1 MKLSNVWLQTLLIAC
16 AAVALAGCWGSAG
29 LAIDSMG
36 SYKGPPVNI
45 APGNRTYIAT
55 FTAPTGGWSAKLDHV
70 RRRFGHDQVFI
81 TLTRPPADAAVIQM
95 LVDHAV
101 ETRVSNETGIEVFAR
116 VVESGVDAGARAY
129 RLAGSATP
137 E

>member
-1 MKLSNVWLQTLLIAC
+1 MKPSTTWIQWLLITC
-16 AAVALAGCWGSAG
+16 AAFALVGCGGSTG
-29 LAIDSMG
+29 LMVDTLNSF
-36 SYKGPPVNI
+36 KGPPVRI

-55 FTAPTGGWSAKLDHV
+55 FTAPTGGWSVKLDHV

-81 TLTRPPADAAVIQM
+81 TLTRPPADASVIQM

-116 VVESGVDAGARAY
+116 VVESGVDAGARFY
-129 RLAGSATP
+129 RLAGSARH